1 MKNLLY
7 KKSTFFLLGLI
18 GLCFTAC
25 KKDDST
31 YHDYVNTQ
39 QTFNGSAMDYLKAQP
54 KGTFDSLLLVLNR
67 YPSLIDSLTNQKVT
81 LFAPVNKNFEA
92 AVKYLN
98 ITRKNEGKAPVYLS
112 TADPIELGYMMCK
125 YIIRG
130 NRNTDAYINSVD
142 GMLLKNIVIG
152 YQMHIKYVKL
162 SSAGYVSGGPA
173 TLNFSDTF
181 GSIFTNYWVTTTT
194 NAVNIKTNN
203 ATINI
208 LTPIHNFGFDEF
220 TYRLDN

>member
-18 GLCFTAC
+18 GLFFTAC
-25 KKDDST
+25 KKDVT
-31 YHDYVNTQ
+31 PYHDYVNTQ

-54 KGTFDSLLLVLNR
+54 KGTFDSLLLALDR
-67 YPSLIDSLTNQKVT
+67 YPFLKDSLTNQKVT

-92 AVKYLN
+92 AEKYLN
-98 ITRKNEGKAPVYLS
+98 LVRKNQGKAPVYLS
-112 TADPIELGYMMCK
+112 NADPVQLGVMLCK

-130 NRNTDAYINSVD
+130 GRTTDAYINNAD
-142 GMLLKNIVIG
+142 GMLLKNIVID
-152 YQMHIKYVKL
+152 YQMHVKYVKL
-162 SSAGYVSGGPA
+162 SSAGYVGGGPA
-173 TLNFSDTF
+173 SLNFSDTY
-181 GSIFTNYWVTTTT
+181 GSIFSNTWVTTTT

-203 ATINI
+203 AIINI

-220 TYRLDN
+220 TNRLNN

>member
-7 KKSTFFLLGLI
+7 QKSTFFLLGLI
-18 GLCFTAC
+18 CLCFGAC
-25 KKDDST
+25 KKSDSP

-39 QTFNGSAMDYLKAQP
+39 QTFSGSALDYLKAQP
-54 KGTFDSLLLVLNR
+54 KGTFDSLLLVLDR
-67 YPSLIDSLTNQKVT
+67 YPDLKDSLTKQKVT

-92 AVKYLN
+92 AIKYLN
-98 ITRKNEGKAPVYLS
+98 MTRKSAGKTPVYLA
-112 TADPIELGYMMCK
+112 TADINELGYMLCK

-130 NRNTDAYINSVD
+130 NRTTDAYVNSVD
-142 GMLLKNIVIG
+142 GVLVRNIVID
-152 YQMHIKYVKL
+152 YQMHIRYVKQ

-173 TLNFSDTF
+173 TLNFSDTY
-181 GSIFTNYWVTTTT
+181 GSIFTNTWVTTTT

-220 TYRLDN
+220 TYRLDK